1 MDPSLVDVL
10 RGAAMTPGVLTIT
23 AVYLQVPGGLAAFHE
38 DAHRLGLRVTTEMH
52 ETGEYEVTLRRVD
65 DYELALDDQ
74 LDHELTEMAE
84 CLPGG
89 PVERTSRWA
98 LPGEIPF

>member
-1 MDPSLVDVL
+1 
-10 RGAAMTPGVLTIT
+10 MTPGVLTIT
-23 AVYLQVPGGLAAFHE
+23 AVYTAAPGGLASMHE
-38 DAHRLGLRVTTEMH
+38 EAHRLGITLTSTLH

-89 PVERTSRWA
+89 PVERTSRWS
-98 LPGEIPF
+98 LPGSTPF